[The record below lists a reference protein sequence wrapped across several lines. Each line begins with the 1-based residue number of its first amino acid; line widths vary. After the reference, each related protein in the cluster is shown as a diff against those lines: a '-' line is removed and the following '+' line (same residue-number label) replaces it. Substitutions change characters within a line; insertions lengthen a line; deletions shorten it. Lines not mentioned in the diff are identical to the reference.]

1 MNVNGLPA
9 RRLRGVAAIDHAT
22 KPIDGCGPVSL
33 GRYAY
38 RYAASDEPKEGA
50 VRATRRAREHEVD
63 SHVEARVEAR
73 IRRVAA
79 RLSTQAAANEPVIR
93 VHVIADQPQGAAD
106 VAPALG

>member
-1 MNVNGLPA
+1 
-9 RRLRGVAAIDHAT
+9 VAAINHAT
-22 KPIDGCGPVSL
+22 KPIDGCGPVSF
-33 GRYAY
+33 G

-79 RLSTQAAANEPVIR
+79 RLSTQAAADEPVIR